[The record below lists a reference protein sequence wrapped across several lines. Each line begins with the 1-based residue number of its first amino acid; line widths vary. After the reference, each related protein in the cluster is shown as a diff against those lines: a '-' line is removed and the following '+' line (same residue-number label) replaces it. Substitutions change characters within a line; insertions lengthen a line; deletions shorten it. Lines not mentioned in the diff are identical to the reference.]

1 MWGVTGGAQDMSQ
14 ERLAC
19 EKNFFKCTVDNKIPK
34 IVLEAITLLLFKSYP
49 SFNDVT
55 GKGCRSNVYIS
66 HTI

>member
-1 MWGVTGGAQDMSQ
+1 MWGVTAGAQDMSR

-19 EKNFFKCTVDNKIPK
+19 EKNFFKYAVDNKIPK

-55 GKGCRSNVYIS
+55 GKELS
-66 HTI
+66 